1 MATAETAS
9 LRRGLRAL
17 GAGETALLRALD
29 GVFEGWA
36 GEVGAASMIMPPL
49 LPIASLAKLDYFDN
63 FPHQAV
69 VASPLDL
76 TRREP
81 GARPERFTAD
91 RLEPAELAL
100 PSAACFAVYL
110 HYEGVTVA
118 DGTTATVL
126 GRCFRREE
134 HYEGLRRLLGFHMRE
149 IVALGSR
156 DFTHEH
162 LARFAARIESFAEAL
177 GLPLRKEAATDPFYE
192 SGGERALLQRLSPV
206 KHEYLAGELAI
217 ASLNVHRNFFGE
229 RCGITLEHTG
239 EPVFTSCVAF
249 GLERWLS
256 VLHDRF
262 GGWDAA
268 TGAVRDAA
276 ARVAVQP

>member
-1 MATAETAS
+1 MTP

-17 GAGETALLRALD
+17 GAEETTLLRALD

-36 GEVGAASMIMPPL
+36 VEARASSLIMPSL
-49 LPIASLAKLDYFDN
+49 LPVASLAKLDYYDN

-76 TRREP
+76 VQHEP
-81 GARPERFTAD
+81 GARPDRFTAD

-110 HYEGVTVA
+110 HYEGVRVA
-118 DGTTATVL
+118 EGTTVTVL
-126 GRCFRREE
+126 GQCFRRESQ
-134 HYEGLRRLLGFHMRE
+134 YEGLRRLLGFHMRE

-156 DFTHEH
+156 DFTQEH
-162 LARFAARIESFAEAL
+162 LARFAARIESFAHAL
-177 GLPLRKEAATDPFYE
+177 GLPLRKQAATDPFYQAD
-192 SGGERALLQRLSPV
+192 GERALLQRLSPV
-206 KHEYLAGELAI
+206 KHEYQAGDLAI

-229 RCGITLEHTG
+229 RCDITLADTG
-239 EPVFTSCVAF
+239 SPVFTSCVAF

-256 VLHDRF
+256 VLRDRF
-262 GGWDAA
+262 GSWDGA
-268 TGAVRDAA
+268 TAAVRDAA
-276 ARVAVQP
+276 VTL